1 VEPDNR
7 AARQD
12 ARVAGAR
19 PVSDLFLEFCGDELV
34 VTEGQTLSFGRS
46 ADLVVDPDN
55 VHLHRTLGCFAS
67 DGRVWSLHNLGRFIP
82 LRIVDLVGTTRVE
95 LGPGDQVPISF
106 PEFAVQFTAG
116 TARYEILGALSELT
130 RMEMGL
136 ADPSDTVEFAKV
148 PLNAEQ
154 RLLVVCLAEP
164 LLRGD
169 EDWTAHL
176 ASNREV
182 AERLG
187 WTTTKFNRKLD
198 YLCKRLAEQ
207 GVAGM
212 QGTADR
218 LATVRRQRLVEVLV
232 ETGAV
237 TADDLQLLPPARP
250 AAAGR

>member
-1 VEPDNR
+1 MT
-7 AARQD
+7 
-12 ARVAGAR
+12 
-19 PVSDLFLEFCGDELV
+19 DLFLEFCGDELV
-34 VTEGQTLSFGRS
+34 VTQGQTLTFGRA
-46 ADLVVDPDN
+46 ADLVVDSDN

-67 DGRVWSLHNLGRFIP
+67 DGRTWFLHNLGRFIP
-82 LRIVDLVGTTRVE
+82 IRIVDLVGTSRIEV
-95 LGPGDQVPISF
+95 GPGDQVPISF
-106 PEFAVQFTAG
+106 EEFSVQFTAG
-116 TARYEILGALSELT
+116 TARYEVLGALSEYT
-130 RMEMGL
+130 RLELGL

-169 EDWTAHL
+169 EDWTAHM
-176 ASNREV
+176 ASNKEV

-212 QGTADR
+212 QGRADR
-218 LATVRRQRLVEVLV
+218 LATARRQRLVEVLV

-237 TADDLQLLPPARP
+237 GPEDLVVLPPANP
-250 AAAGR
+250 AAADY

>member
-1 VEPDNR
+1 M
-7 AARQD
+7 A
-12 ARVAGAR
+12 
-19 PVSDLFLEFCGDELV
+19 DLFLEFCGDELV
-34 VTEGQTLSFGRS
+34 VTQGQTLTFGRA

-67 DGRVWSLHNLGRFIP
+67 DGRTWVLHNLGRFIP
-82 LRIVDLVGTTRVE
+82 IRIVDLVGTSRIEV
-95 LGPGDQVPISF
+95 GPGDQVPISF
-106 PEFAVQFTAG
+106 EEFSVQFTAG
-116 TARYEILGALSELT
+116 TLRYEVLGALSEYT
-130 RMEMGL
+130 RLELGL

-148 PLNAEQ
+148 PLNDEQ

-169 EDWTAHL
+169 ENWTAHM
-176 ASNREV
+176 ASNKEV

-212 QGTADR
+212 QGRADR
-218 LATVRRQRLVEVLV
+218 LATARRQRLVEVLV

-237 TADDLQLLPPARP
+237 GPDDLAVLPPANP
-250 AAAGR
+250 AGADL

>member
-1 VEPDNR
+1 M
-7 AARQD
+7 A
-12 ARVAGAR
+12 
-19 PVSDLFLEFCGDELV
+19 DLFLEFRGDDLV
-34 VTEGQTLSFGRS
+34 VTQGQTLTFGRS

-67 DGRVWSLHNLGRFIP
+67 DGRSWFLHNLGRFI
-82 LRIVDLVGTTRVE
+82 LIRIVDLVGTSRIEV
-95 LGPGDQVPISF
+95 GPGDQVPVGF
-106 PEFAVQFTAG
+106 EEFGVEFTAG
-116 TARYEILGALSELT
+116 TARYQILGALSEYT
-130 RMEMGL
+130 RLELGL
-136 ADPSDTVEFAKV
+136 ADPTDTVEFAKV

-169 EDWTAHL
+169 ENWTVHM
-176 ASNREV
+176 ASNKEV

-212 QGTADR
+212 QGSADR
-218 LATVRRQRLVEVLV
+218 LATARRQRLVEVLV

-237 TADDLQLLPPARP
+237 GPEDLSVLPPDP
-250 AAAGR
+250 AAADL